1 MSLRLKVIVLL
12 VLAIAAT
19 ALVAVGGFYFQSRV
33 RSANDTLMGVRVALE
48 HLHRSRV
55 AERDFLRTGDEAL
68 TRQVA
73 ELLAQTR
80 KHLDQVRNQVS
91 DEKTAARL
99 QDLAQRVRAYADIF
113 DTVKQNLREVLALR
127 KAQDKMSRRLSD
139 ITRNQIIAVLTEM
152 ESQAMIETGE
162 PLASNYLSFKAEIKD
177 YVAQIYRLQNLIQAL
192 FISHDEKYYLKERKL
207 LSKAIALYQA
217 NADNLVPTIKEGKL
231 VQAWKEIVALGGK
244 LIKAEEKL
252 YQLWR
257 KNRKLLASLDQ
268 AAKNLMIRARSLKEM
283 VDEQVASIARVSN
296 FLNLG
301 VTLASAVLILVFGIY
316 LLRSTFRPLRQAVD
330 SLGRT
335 VEQVETFSQS
345 SRTLSQKL
353 AEGASQQAAS
363 LEETSASLEEIASM
377 TNQNADNAAQARQIM
392 EETQRLVEK
401 SGQSMEQMGTAMGEI
416 STASEGISKIIK
428 AIDEIA
434 FQTNLLALNAAVE
447 AARAGEAG
455 AGFAV
460 VADEVRNLAMRAA
473 EAAKETQGLIQD
485 VMAKVKAGVELAGRT
500 QEEFS
505 EMADASAKGAALV
518 REIAEASS
526 EQRTG
531 LNQISQAIS
540 QMDQVTQRTAA
551 EAGNSAEAAEQLGEQ
566 AVLLKQVVVD
576 LVGVLEGRSH
586 REQKATGEQ
595 EEDFAQ
601 GELRALPSPS
611 E

>member
-33 RSANDTLMGVRVALE
+33 RQAGAIQLGVMEALE

-55 AERDFLRTGDEAL
+55 AERDFLRTGDETL

-73 ELLAQTR
+73 GLLTQTR
-80 KHLDQVRNQVS
+80 KKLERLRAEVS
-91 DEKTAARL
+91 DRQVAARL
-99 QDLAQRVRAYADIF
+99 QDLDQRVGAYAEIF
-113 DTVKQNLREVLALR
+113 EAVKKNLREILALR
-127 KAQDKMSRRLSD
+127 KAQDTMSRRLSD
-139 ITRNQIIAVLTEM
+139 ITRNRIIAVLTEM

-177 YVAQIYRLQNLIQAL
+177 YVSQIYHLQSLIQAL
-192 FISHDEKYYLKERKL
+192 FISHDEKYYQKERKL
-207 LSKAIALYQA
+207 LAKTIALYQG
-217 NADNLVPTIKEGKL
+217 NADNLVPTIKEDKL
-231 VQAWKEIVALGGK
+231 VQAWREIVGLGGK
-244 LIKAEEKL
+244 LIKTEKQL

-257 KNRKLLASLDQ
+257 NNRKLMARLDQ
-268 AAKNLMIRARSLKEM
+268 TANDLMQRASTLKDT
-283 VDEQVASIARVSN
+283 VSRQVASIARVSN
-296 FLNLG
+296 ILNLG

-345 SRTLSQKL
+345 SRVLSQKL

-363 LEETSASLEEIASM
+363 LEQTSASLEEIASM

-401 SGQSMEQMGTAMGEI
+401 SGQSMEQMGGAMGEI

-485 VMAKVKAGVELAGRT
+485 VMGKVKAGVELAERT
-500 QEEFS
+500 QEEFA
-505 EMADASAKGAALV
+505 EMADASAKSAALV
-518 REIAEASS
+518 REIAEASN

-566 AVLLKQVVVD
+566 ALLLKQVVVD
-576 LVGVLEGRSH
+576 LVGVLEGRAQQGRKTSD
-586 REQKATGEQ
+586 EP
-595 EEDFAQ
+595 EEPTSA
-601 GELRALPSPS
+601 EVRALPSPA